1 MAKDEI
7 VKFYGVRE
15 TILKLQKLE
24 PEAFAQ
30 FRKDIREITEPGVT
44 AIKQLTPKVAPM
56 SGMNNA
62 GVKGW
67 SGVNVTTAITPRQRS
82 RGFGSTTSNLVAIK
96 ANGRNKQAGFN
107 ISDMAGRRSGGRTR
121 SGQAMITT
129 LNSRFGAPSRFVYK
143 GLESKLP
150 QIRAEVA
157 ESLNTVAKRFTK
169 ELNK

>member
-7 VKFYGVRE
+7 VKFYGVRS

-24 PEAFAQ
+24 PEAYAQ
-30 FRKDIREITEPGVT
+30 FRADIRDITKDGIS
-44 AIKQLTPKVAPM
+44 AIKSLTPKVAPM

-67 SGVNVTTAITPRQRS
+67 SGVNVSTAITPRQKS
-82 RGFGSTTSNLVAIK
+82 RGFGSTTSNLVAIS

-107 ISDMAGRRSGGRTR
+107 ISDMAGRRSGGKTR
-121 SGQAMITT
+121 SGKAMITT
-129 LNSRFGAPSRFVYK
+129 LNARFGAPSRFVYK

-157 ESLNTVAKRFTK
+157 ISLSKVADRFTK

>member
-1 MAKDEI
+1 MAKDDV
-7 VKFYGVRE
+7 VKFYGVRQ

-24 PEAFAQ
+24 PEAYAQ
-30 FRKDIREITEPGVT
+30 FRKDIREITESGVT

-82 RGFGSTTSNLVAIK
+82 RGFGSTTSNLVAIT

-121 SGQAMITT
+121 SGKAMITT
-129 LNSRFGAPSRFVYK
+129 LNARFGGPSRFVYK

-157 ESLNTVAKRFTK
+157 ESLKTVANRFTK